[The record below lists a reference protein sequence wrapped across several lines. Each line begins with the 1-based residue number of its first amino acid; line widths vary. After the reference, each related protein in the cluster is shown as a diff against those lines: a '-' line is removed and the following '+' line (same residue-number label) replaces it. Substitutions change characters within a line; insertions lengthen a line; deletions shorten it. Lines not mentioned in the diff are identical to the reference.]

1 MMKVK
6 IIDTDMGICI
16 ETISNVFRIETDPDD
31 MTCKIGFIEGTSGDV
46 AYKRIKVGPKDT
58 NKVVVY

>member
-1 MMKVK
+1 MNRIK

-31 MTCKIGFIEGTSGDV
+31 MTCKIGFVEVNTGEV
-46 AYKRIKVGPKDT
+46 AYKRIKVGPNDS
-58 NKVVVY
+58 NKVVIY